1 MGSSRTILDIF
12 TRLSHHASLSI
23 IYTSQNLFHQSS
35 FGLTM
40 RRNISDLVLFYQ
52 KTDLQSTRN
61 ISKLGDCLCSISISL
76 ARSSLACSL
85 ADLVVKCIVQK
96 VETNVVP
103 LKFATSAQS
112 CAKLVYKNQ
121 PGESQFSQQPSRDSK
136 DGPLQPPWDSS

>member
-61 ISKLGDCLCSISISL
+61 ISEFTFFVPGF
-76 ARSSLACSL
+76 CSL
-85 ADLVVKCIVQK
+85 AIYLSHSFLVRLLACGL
-96 VETNVVP
+96 T
-103 LKFATSAQS
+103 L
-112 CAKLVYKNQ
+112 
-121 PGESQFSQQPSRDSK
+121 SRT
-136 DGPLQPPWDSS
+136 